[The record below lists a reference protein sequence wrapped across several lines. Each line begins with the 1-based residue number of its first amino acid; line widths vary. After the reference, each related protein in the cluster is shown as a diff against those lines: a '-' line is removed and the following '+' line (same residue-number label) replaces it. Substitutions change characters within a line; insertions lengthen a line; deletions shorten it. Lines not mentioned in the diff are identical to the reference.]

1 MSRPLR
7 IYINARTYI
16 CLWGAG
22 LLDEGLGGAEEDAV
36 VAVDVG
42 MEVEVVGDGVGIGGV
57 VDDEEGDVGLDVVV
71 GEQPQWALDGFSIA
85 FAFAEVFQVVA
96 SAFGLRRLVHREA
109 QAVEGPFVGIGQQ
122 ETGEFEGLL
131 NADAA
136 VGEGAALALEG
147 GGVVGVVEVD
157 GEVVG
162 EAEDDAAEAV
172 ARAAELGYAHSPG
185 QHLVGSDSG
194 GSEGVARGPVDDE
207 ITVAREVGGV
217 AGVAGDIGLDDVLGD
232 NPFGIHLHVFEGA
245 VEEGGLG
252 ECAAAA
258 DAHGEDAVWP
268 DGPQLLGGEVDDG
281 GLWPLPAAS
290 FEVDG
295 EFAAEFFAGGGVDG
309 CAQGFADGS
318 CGAGVAKVVHAV
330 VGE

>member
-1 MSRPLR
+1 MGS
-7 IYINARTYI
+7 
-16 CLWGAG
+16 
-22 LLDEGLGGAEEDAV
+22 AEEDAV
-36 VAVDVG
+36 VAIDVG
-42 MEVEVVGDGVGIGGV
+42 VELEVVGFGVGIGGV
-57 VDDEEGDVGLDVVV
+57 VDDEEGDVGDVVV

-85 FAFAEVFQVVA
+85 FAFAEVFEVVA
-96 SAFGLRRLVHREA
+96 TSFGLWRLVHREA
-109 QAVEGPFVGIGQQ
+109 QAVEGPFVGIWQQ

-172 ARAAELGYAHSPG
+172 AGSAELGYSQPPG
-185 QHLVGSDSG
+185 QHLVGCDLG
-194 GSEGVARGPVDDE
+194 GVEGVARRAVDDV
-207 ITVAREVGGV
+207 ISMACEVSRV
-217 AGVAGDIGLDDVLGD
+217 SGVAGDIGLDDVLWD
-232 NPFGIHLHVFEGA
+232 NPFGINLHVLDGA
-245 VEEGGLG
+245 VEEGCLG

-258 DAHGEDAVWP
+258 DAHLEDAVWP
-268 DGPQLLGGEVDDG
+268 DGPQLLGGEVDDDASAVGG
-281 GLWPLPAAS
+281 GLLPLPAAS

-309 CAQGFADGS
+309 CAQGFADDS